1 MGDAEPL
8 GSVSIRDGRLFGRS
22 QFVYFPKDVIQAPT
36 KGTLSQRGNVG
47 VFGAPSGP
55 GPFVFVAKAYK
66 FLLALVE
73 KLMDNILRFKGKAG
87 A

>member
-8 GSVSIRDGRLFGRS
+8 GSVSICDGCLFRRS
-22 QFVYFPKDVIQAPT
+22 QFANFPKDVIQAPA

-66 FLLALVE
+66 FLLAMVE